1 MGLVTENVYGY
12 TIHKKHVTGRGFI
25 DTFRNLTSSVG
36 SYMVNN
42 KDLIA
47 KPLLSAV
54 GSLGALG
61 LTTGVPAII
70 NHIMKQNRNLTKT
83 PQTPK
88 IPDDPKYKEIL
99 DSLMTAQASAAQAQ
113 QMQQPQTSTPVT
125 NLIGSGKRG
134 RGIKLGT
141 Q

>member
-1 MGLVTENVYGY
+1 MGLVTGNVYGY

-25 DTFRNLTSSVG
+25 DTFLNLTSSVG

-42 KDLIA
+42 KDLIT

-70 NHIMKQNRNLTKT
+70 NHIVSKRNLTKT

-99 DSLMTAQASAAQAQ
+99 DSLMTAQAQ

>member
-1 MGLVTENVYGY
+1 MGLVTGNVYGY

-54 GSLGALG
+54 GSLGALA
-61 LTTGVPAII
+61 LTTGVPSII
-70 NHIMKQNRNLTKT
+70 NNIIRKQNQNLTKT

-88 IPDDPKYKEIL
+88 IPDDPKYKDIL
-99 DSLMTAQASAAQAQ
+99 DSLMTAQA
-113 QMQQPQTSTPVT
+113 QQPQTSTPVT
-125 NLIGSGKRG
+125 TLIGSG
-134 RGIKLGT
+134 
-141 Q
+141 

>member
-1 MGLVTENVYGY
+1 MGLVTGNVYGY

-25 DTFRNLTSSVG
+25 DTFRNLASSVG

-70 NHIMKQNRNLTKT
+70 NHIIRKQNQKT
-83 PQTPK
+83 SPK
-88 IPDDPKYKEIL
+88 HLKHQKY
-99 DSLMTAQASAAQAQ
+99 LMT
-113 QMQQPQTSTPVT
+113 PSTKKFLTV
-125 NLIGSGKRG
+125 L
-134 RGIKLGT
+134 
-141 Q
+141 

>member
-1 MGLVTENVYGY
+1 MGLVTGNVYGY

-36 SYMVNN
+36 TYMVNN

-70 NHIMKQNRNLTKT
+70 NHIMSRKQNQNLTKA

-99 DSLMTAQASAAQAQ
+99 DSLMTVQAQ
-113 QMQQPQTSTPVT
+113 QTQQAQQP
-125 NLIGSGKRG
+125 
-134 RGIKLGT
+134 
-141 Q
+141 

>member
-1 MGLVTENVYGY
+1 MGLVTGNVYGY

-70 NHIMKQNRNLTKT
+70 NHIMSKRNLTKT

-125 NLIGSGKRG
+125 NLIASGKRG

>member
-1 MGLVTENVYGY
+1 MGLVTGNVYGY

-70 NHIMKQNRNLTKT
+70 NPIMSKQNLTKA

-88 IPDDPKYKEIL
+88 ITDDPKYKEIL
-99 DSLMTAQASAAQAQ
+99 DSLMMTQALAVQAAAR
-113 QMQQPQTSTPVT
+113 QP
-125 NLIGSGKRG
+125 
-134 RGIKLGT
+134 
-141 Q
+141 

>member
-1 MGLVTENVYGY
+1 MGLVTGNVYGY

-25 DTFRNLTSSVG
+25 DTFHNLTSSVW

-42 KDLIA
+42 KDLVA

-70 NHIMKQNRNLTKT
+70 NHIMSKRNLTKA

-99 DSLMTAQASAAQAQ
+99 DSLMTTQASAVQAQ
-113 QMQQPQTSTPVT
+113 QVQQPQTFTPVT
-125 NLIGSGKRG
+125 NLIGSGKHG